1 MEIVWEG
8 KGIIPYELIT
18 GMDSF
23 LLTPEKDFWEKT
35 EFFSDLKQ
43 SAVNYDDYENS
54 KYLYHTLKMRN
65 LGDMNDLYNAQDVIL
80 LCEIIESR
88 FQMMNDKYGFNP
100 RKCNSASSMSGCI
113 EREMSRVILVFPTKL
128 EHVEIF
134 EQTVTGGFS
143 SVNTRLAFDTQILLP
158 NLDDKTD
165 LENNPLNKDFNYKV
179 VYNLKLDGKKAEKK
193 RVITKILKLGENNQ
207 YGHGMTKPLLTGC
220 IKDDSDI
227 LWAAFN
233 ILLEKVNSEDKI
245 GHLFAVDIVF
255 DSKNATEKE
264 LAYNEIYP
272 PIIERQK
279 NH

>member
-65 LGDMNDLYNAQDVIL
+65 LGGMSDLYNAQDVIL

>member
-65 LGDMNDLYNAQDVIL
+65 LGGMSDLYNAQDVIL

-128 EHVEIF
+128 ERVEIF

>member
-65 LGDMNDLYNAQDVIL
+65 LGGMSDLYNAQDVIL

-88 FQMMNDKYGFNP
+88 FQMMNDKYGLNP

>member
-65 LGDMNDLYNAQDVIL
+65 LGGMSDLYNAQDVIL

-179 VYNLKLDGKKAEKK
+179 VYNLKLDGKKVEKK